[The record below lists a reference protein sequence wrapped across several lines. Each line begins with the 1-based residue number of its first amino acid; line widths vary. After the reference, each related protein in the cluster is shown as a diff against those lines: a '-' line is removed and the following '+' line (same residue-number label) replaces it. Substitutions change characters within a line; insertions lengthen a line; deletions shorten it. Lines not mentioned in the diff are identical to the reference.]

1 MSNSLELDLS
11 NNEIKEYNNLHIEI
25 IHCGKSACES
35 MIELAKNLKKMRD
48 DELYKIGGFYTFT
61 EYVENAVGIKE
72 RQAYKYIKIYE
83 DLPEEFLHSSA
94 KLGITKLNLLSAL
107 SDDERINLLENN
119 NIEDLSVKNLKEEI
133 NNLKNKNED
142 LNKNFN
148 SLKDIQLKA
157 SKTVAKLTKEKAE
170 LLKQIEEIKKQE
182 KEVVTVI
189 DKSLDEKIKELELSL
204 QKKEN
209 EIDSLNK
216 KLNLNDDILIK
227 FKVKFHDLQVLGQ
240 ELISLI
246 NNAPGDKQSNLKKA
260 IFTVVEGWNLYEK
273 K

>member
-1 MSNSLELDLS
+1 
-11 NNEIKEYNNLHIEI
+11 
-25 IHCGKSACES
+25 
-35 MIELAKNLKKMRD
+35 MI
-48 DELYKIGGFYTFT
+48 
-61 EYVENAVGIKE
+61 
-72 RQAYKYIKIYE
+72 
-83 DLPEEFLHSSA
+83 
-94 KLGITKLNLLSAL
+94 
-107 SDDERINLLENN
+107 
-119 NIEDLSVKNLKEEI
+119 
-133 NNLKNKNED
+133 
-142 LNKNFN
+142 
-148 SLKDIQLKA
+148 
-157 SKTVAKLTKEKAE
+157 
-170 LLKQIEEIKKQE
+170 
-182 KEVVTVI
+182 
-189 DKSLDEKIKELELSL
+189 ELSL